1 MWQYETTVVWKTG
14 KEGRLHAGGNPEICV
29 ATPPDSG
36 GPHNNWSPEQLLT
49 GAVGACLMTSGLYY
63 LEKAGVDWR
72 SYMSNATA
80 TVDKA
85 PEGLAFTRIR
95 VDISITVADDSHVE
109 KARKATARAEKSC
122 PISKALQCPVEV
134 HADVRPFK
142 KE

>member
-14 KEGRLHAGGNPEICV
+14 KEGRLHAGGNPEIRV

-36 GPHNNWSPEQLLT
+36 GPRNNWSPEQLLIS
-49 GAVGACLMTSGLYY
+49 AVAGCLMTSALYY
-63 LEKAGVDWR
+63 LEKAGVDLD
-72 SYMSNATA
+72 SYMSNATG
-80 TVDKA
+80 TMDKT
-85 PEGLAFTRIR
+85 PEGLAFTRIH

-109 KARKATARAEKSC
+109 KARKATARAEISC

-134 HADVRPFK
+134 HADVRPFG